1 MMQFVLPFLINF
13 GVNKAM
19 GMSTGKA
26 LGLAG
31 VQAFTG
37 PAGSGGGGIG
47 GLVGAATQG
56 GAQMTAANLGS
67 IAGKDLLMEGGK
79 TLLSAQLDKRY
90 GINPMLTYGGA
101 TALQG
106 GIGGLGEGGKGFLE
120 GAKGSFTN
128 PVSGKPLMAPGTGEA
143 SSNKMNRPK
152 RTIRSFSI
160 SASFVNML
168 QNRKCRSIPLGQRQA
183 NRCMLPFPKK
193 LK

>member
-79 TLLSAQLDKRY
+79 TLLSA
-90 GINPMLTYGGA
+90 
-101 TALQG
+101 
-106 GIGGLGEGGKGFLE
+106 
-120 GAKGSFTN
+120 
-128 PVSGKPLMAPGTGEA
+128 
-143 SSNKMNRPK
+143 
-152 RTIRSFSI
+152 
-160 SASFVNML
+160 
-168 QNRKCRSIPLGQRQA
+168 
-183 NRCMLPFPKK
+183 
-193 LK
+193 